1 MLFQDV
7 IFWILAV
14 VAVGAAL
21 GVVLVKDLFRA
32 AILLILVFVTIAGF
46 FVMLN
51 AEFLAVVQVLIY
63 AGAISIL
70 VIFAVMLSRDVRR
83 GNLPN
88 RLQVPAALLAGLLLA
103 ALVAAVTGADWDLVP
118 EEEQQRVDLVQTGA
132 VTSISA
138 ESLSDAGLSTAAERE
153 SAQQAGLA
161 DLLIGKFVLPFEA
174 VSVLLLA
181 ALIGALVLVRPR
193 PPESPAGPAP
203 GSASESPPGPV
214 PGSAQGPEG

>member
-138 ESLSDAGLSTAAERE
+138 ESLSDAGLSTAAEQE